1 MNYSGF
7 GDRFCELGFKYSG
20 FGFGFRFRDLY
31 GGGSGASFVL
41 FCFSGAV
48 FPSVFHQLSISWYF
62 TMASRL
68 LIGDNNLSKFW
79 PACQFGR
86 PSLKGLTLVVAT
98 DLDTLDN
105 ALAQAEDREQV
116 PTSF

>member
-1 MNYSGF
+1 M
-7 GDRFCELGFKYSG
+7 LP
-20 FGFGFRFRDLY
+20 L
-31 GGGSGASFVL
+31 L
-41 FCFSGAV
+41 CFV
-48 FPSVFHQLSISWYF
+48 FPARSFHPFSISFPSWYF

-79 PACQFGR
+79 PAYQFGR
-86 PSLKGLTLVVAT
+86 PSLKGSTLIVAT

-116 PTSF
+116 STSF

>member
-1 MNYSGF
+1 M
-7 GDRFCELGFKYSG
+7 LP
-20 FGFGFRFRDLY
+20 
-31 GGGSGASFVL
+31 L

-79 PACQFGR
+79 PAYQFGR
-86 PSLKGLTLVVAT
+86 PSLKGSTLVVAT

-116 PTSF
+116 LNSFLLKFEIFQCLAGFQSFNVLMCCWVCR